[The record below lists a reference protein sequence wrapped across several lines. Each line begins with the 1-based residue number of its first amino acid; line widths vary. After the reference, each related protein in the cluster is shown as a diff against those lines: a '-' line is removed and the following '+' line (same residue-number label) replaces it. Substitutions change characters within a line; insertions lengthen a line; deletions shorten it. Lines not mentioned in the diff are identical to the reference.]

1 MERELP
7 NSQRLAVDQ
16 LKIALKWHSF
26 TGCGKTL
33 TALGLKEC
41 AFQPRCKLCRN
52 NADSEAAEKL
62 SRGADISL
70 GG

>member
-26 TGCGKTL
+26 KGCGKTL
-33 TALGLKEC
+33 TGPGFERVCFSAAL
-41 AFQPRCKLCRN
+41 
-52 NADSEAAEKL
+52 
-62 SRGADISL
+62 
-70 GG
+70 